1 MKSNGQLELNVLT
14 FPPSRKYE
22 IMRMKTFSFF
32 ILFLF
37 RLFTYAERIKI
48 VKVEWKTKDF
58 KNKSILCSGLGDI
71 MEKVT
76 LKRTPLFDLIE
87 PKAKMVDFAGFEMPI
102 MFSSIKEEHLA
113 VRQNVGMFDVSHM
126 GEIRIEG
133 PDALEQVQNLVT
145 NDISKVKVGQAQY
158 NLLCLEDG
166 GVVDD
171 LLVYRLEE
179 DAYWLVVNASNI
191 EKDEA
196 HIRRYIKGDVIVTNE
211 SDEYG
216 QIAIQGPNAQSVL
229 QTITNVVLDEIGFF
243 KFMNG
248 DVAGVPSIISRSGY
262 SGEDGFEIYAR
273 AEAISAIWEALETE
287 GVTPCGLGARDT
299 LRFEACLPLY
309 GHELDESVT
318 PFEANLNFA
327 VKLDTDFVGKE
338 ALVTQK
344 ENIPNR
350 LIGLKLLG
358 RGIARQGAQVELD
371 GNVIGVV
378 TTGTMPP
385 TVNESIAWA
394 RVDARYKD
402 EDRFVI
408 DIRGKKIEAER
419 VPTPFY
425 KRTK

>member
-1 MKSNGQLELNVLT
+1 
-14 FPPSRKYE
+14 
-22 IMRMKTFSFF
+22 
-32 ILFLF
+32 
-37 RLFTYAERIKI
+37 
-48 VKVEWKTKDF
+48 
-58 KNKSILCSGLGDI
+58 

-76 LKRTPLFDLIE
+76 LKRTPLFELIE

-102 MFSSIKEEHLA
+102 MFSSIKEEHQA

-126 GEIRIEG
+126 GEIRVEG

-145 NDISKVKVGQAQY
+145 NDVSKIKVGQAQY
-158 NLLCLEDG
+158 NLLCLENG

-171 LLVYRLEE
+171 LLVYRLDE

-191 EKDEA
+191 DKDEA
-196 HIRRYIKGDVIVTNE
+196 HIRQFVSGDVTVTNE

-216 QIAIQGPNAQSVL
+216 QIAIQGPNAEAVL
-229 QTITNVVLDEIGFF
+229 QTITNVALDEVGFF
-243 KFMNG
+243 KFING
-248 DVAGVPSIISRSGY
+248 DVAGVASIISRSGY
-262 SGEDGFEIYAR
+262 TGEDGFEIYAR
-273 AEAISAIWEALETE
+273 AEGISAIWEALDAE
-287 GVTPCGLGARDT
+287 GVTPCGLGSRDT

-327 VKLDTDFVGKE
+327 VKLDTDFIGKE
-338 ALVTQK
+338 ALATQK

-350 LIGLKLLG
+350 MVGLRLLG
-358 RGIARQGAQVELD
+358 RGIARQGAQVEVD
-371 GNVIGVV
+371 GNVVGVV
-378 TTGTMPP
+378 TTGTRPP

-402 EDRFVI
+402 EERFVI